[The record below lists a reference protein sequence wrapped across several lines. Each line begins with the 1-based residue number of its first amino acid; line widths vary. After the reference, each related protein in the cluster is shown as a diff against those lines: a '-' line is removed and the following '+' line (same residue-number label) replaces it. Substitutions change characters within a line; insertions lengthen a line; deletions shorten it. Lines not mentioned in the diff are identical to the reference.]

1 MKVVSPPANFMG
13 SLPSV
18 LDAVATAGI
27 VIVFTFFMLL
37 QREDLRNRFI
47 RLAGQGRLKVMT
59 QALDEAAQR
68 VSRYL
73 LLQSLVNVSYGV
85 IIGVALYFLKIPNA
99 LLMGRH
105 SRNPSISAVY
115 WAAPRCIF
123 SRGSFSCCF

>member
-1 MKVVSPPANFMG
+1 MG

-73 LLQSLVNVSYGV
+73 LLQSLVNVCVRRSSLELHFISSRYPTPSYG
-85 IIGVALYFLKIPNA
+85 
-99 LLMGRH
+99 
-105 SRNPSISAVY
+105 
-115 WAAPRCIF
+115 AP
-123 SRGSFSCCF
+123 